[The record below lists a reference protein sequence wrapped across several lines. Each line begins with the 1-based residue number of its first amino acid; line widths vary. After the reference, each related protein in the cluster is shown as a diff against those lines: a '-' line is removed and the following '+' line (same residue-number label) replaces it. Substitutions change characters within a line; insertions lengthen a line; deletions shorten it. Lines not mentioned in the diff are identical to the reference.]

1 MVVAAANFIG
11 IACAAIET
19 LDTRLSD
26 LHRSQA
32 AW

>member
-11 IACAAIET
+11 IACAAIKA
-19 LDTRLSD
+19 LDALLSD